1 MCQCECPARC
11 RTPIIASS
19 TSSSSSFSPL
29 THPYPAARTAP
40 HRHREPL
47 LLVSHH
53 GLNEL
58 AHTPRAVCDAK
69 RGGVPSSSLILLAR
83 SSRCIPHRHPPI
95 SIPPTSAVQSNARRT
110 LRAKAAAASQS
121 DVAERRQGP
130 RGRTPCLLHVVS
142 VRSNPERDACFL
154 LPPSLLLPPMAPPP
168 PAASSS
174 SSATFEFVVG
184 NRPDQLKGL
193 ATSRLRS
200 HVSKRGWQAHLA
212 VHRPPPPPPTAALSN
227 GSSSSSSSPTVVDRK
242 AEADAAARERRR
254 RRRRRGGKPVSV
266 TYELATAAAPPPP
279 YGDDD
284 EVDDW
289 VDRGQDAAAASL
301 IQLPRGRSTAAS
313 ALLVD
318 PLLGGTRVDPFR
330 AYPGPWHPNIPAWT
344 DNCK

>member
-1 MCQCECPARC
+1 MWTLWRRLGIKLSSADGRTACLHAPDLVSTFNYHAARATRPSMAMMCVCVSVPARC

-19 TSSSSSFSPL
+19 TSSSSFSPL

-142 VRSNPERDACFL
+142 VRSNPA
-154 LPPSLLLPPMAPPP
+154 
-168 PAASSS
+168 AAS
-174 SSATFEFVVG
+174 
-184 NRPDQLKGL
+184 
-193 ATSRLRS
+193 
-200 HVSKRGWQAHLA
+200 A
-212 VHRPPPPPPTAALSN
+212 V
-227 GSSSSSSSPTVVDRK
+227 
-242 AEADAAARERRR
+242 
-254 RRRRRGGKPVSV
+254 
-266 TYELATAAAPPPP
+266 
-279 YGDDD
+279 
-284 EVDDW
+284 
-289 VDRGQDAAAASL
+289 AAAAAHGTTTTTTSRIL
-301 IQLPRGRSTAAS
+301 F
-313 ALLVD
+313 LVGD
-318 PLLGGTRVDPFR
+318 L
-330 AYPGPWHPNIPAWT
+330 
-344 DNCK
+344 